1 MRRRR
6 LAANVAIRSAALLV
20 AGLWAAPARAELV
33 FALQPTVSVGW
44 TDNAAAGIDDGT
56 GASKKGDGL
65 AILSSTE
72 RLLYKGATA
81 EHELGYRLAVTRYFN
96 GRGVDSTSHEVAA
109 ISLLHLSRVTDL
121 RFNATGSLS
130 RTSGVITAVGPTSM
144 PQAAVP
150 GSSQY
155 LSFSAGEDFTFDP
168 TPRWRFV
175 QSLQGSTLDYINLP
189 VDLPT
194 RTSVTLLG
202 RVEHPLGLDT
212 PLVEL
217 SATDF
222 VLTGGPPGTIPPTP
236 DQNLFLVALGGW
248 RREVNPLWRTE
259 LRAGLTT
266 MIRSSDSTLYVPT
279 GSAEVGYRRLT
290 WYATLMV
297 AQQPMSNLFSGM
309 ATVNDSVTANLTLPI
324 GRSEQWVATGA
335 GGYIYARTAQMG
347 GGLEHAYDQWTV
359 LALLS
364 YRFLR
369 APLFVS
375 VSYSLVDQTGSYDL
389 FRQVVMLNVTG
400 SFLWGK
406 GTPPLFGGGGL

>member
-6 LAANVAIRSAALLV
+6 LAAKLATLIV
-20 AGLWAAPARAELV
+20 AGAWAGSGAPARAELV
-33 FALQPTVSVGW
+33 FALQPTVSIGY
-44 TDNAAAGIDDGT
+44 TDNAAAE
-56 GASKKGDGL
+56 ASDVSTSSTTKGDGL
-65 AILSSTE
+65 AIFSSTE
-72 RLLYKGATA
+72 RLLYKAATSA
-81 EHELGYRLAVTRYFN
+81 HELGYRLAVTRYFN
-96 GRGVDSTSHEVAA
+96 GRGVDSTSHEVAG
-109 ISLLHLSRVTDL
+109 ISLLHLSPVTDL
-121 RFNATGSLS
+121 RFTATGSLS
-130 RTSGVITAVGPTSM
+130 RTSGIITAVGPTSV

-155 LSFSAGEDFTFDP
+155 LSFSAGEDLTFEP

-175 QSLQGSTLDYINLP
+175 QDLQGSTLDYINVP
-189 VDLPT
+189 EDPPT

-202 RVEHPLGLDT
+202 RLEHPLGRDT

-236 DQNLFLVALGGW
+236 DQNLFLEAVAGW
-248 RREVNPLWRTE
+248 RRELNPLWRTE
-259 LRAGLTT
+259 LRGGLTT

-279 GSAEVGYRRLT
+279 GSAEVAYRRLT

-297 AQQPMSNLFSGM
+297 AQQPMSNLFSGV

-335 GGYIYARTAQMG
+335 GGYIYARTAQTG
-347 GGLEHAYDQWTV
+347 GGLEHAYDQWTAV
-359 LALLS
+359 ALLS

-389 FRQVVMLNVTG
+389 FRQVVMVNVTG